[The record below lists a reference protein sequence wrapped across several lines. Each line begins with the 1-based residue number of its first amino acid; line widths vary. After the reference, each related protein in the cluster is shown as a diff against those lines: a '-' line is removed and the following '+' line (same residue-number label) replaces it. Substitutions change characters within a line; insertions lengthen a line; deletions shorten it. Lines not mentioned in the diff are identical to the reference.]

1 MTQSMSITERQTEPE
16 IAMRNLAPKN
26 TLSDELLADY
36 QSQRSDSPDG
46 YDDLINTDGDV
57 RSRWKPLVD
66 EFNELGLDGFQ
77 QMTLEAQGLLYENG
91 VTFNRYEDDVRK
103 MRSWKIDPIPYVISP
118 QSWDILEQG
127 LQQRARL
134 LEKLIDDLYGD
145 QTVIRDGILP
155 PELVFSHPGWL
166 FPAAD
171 SGAVDPRPRV
181 LFQGMDVMRD
191 QQGQWRVL
199 GDWTQAVSGVGYA
212 LENRVVLARAL
223 SRLYR
228 DAPIHRLAGFLQNF
242 HHCLAELAQPK
253 RENPN
258 IVLLTSGPGS
268 SGYFEHAWLA
278 NYMNFS
284 LVEGDDLVVRDGRV
298 AMRTLGGLKTV
309 DVIVRQITDMWCD
322 PLELQGDSL
331 LGVPGLMQAARRG
344 EVAIANALGVG
355 ILEHPALAAF
365 LPALCHKLLGE
376 PLRLPGRPLLWCGR
390 SQARKVV
397 LDDLSP
403 WHLRD
408 VRAPFDS
415 IRPDQLDDDG
425 LARLR
430 NAIEDSPHCFV
441 AEQPLVPASSPSY
454 DPTTNRITP
463 QPVCLRFFA
472 LTEPVDPSDT
482 KAPRRH
488 RIMPGGLAWV
498 ADPGTAVMDSQTVKD
513 VWILSPVV
521 QPHISLLQRART
533 PVAVTRDGADLPS
546 RVAENL
552 FWLGRYGERLDN
564 RSRLLRES
572 LACLVEEGQWKLVD
586 TSLPDLFSA
595 LTLTLPAGLQPDIEP
610 LPMATD
616 NNPVSTADQFALLRT
631 ALLEV
636 IQVDSDLPWLFH
648 SMLHNGRAVR
658 DHLGDDA
665 WRTLNTLHH
674 KVQSLMHIQGANAA
688 QHGLEEIVTL
698 LAALFGLCNET
709 MPHHYGWRFM
719 DIGRTTERCIAC
731 LDLLKLSMISAQSA
745 GPDLW
750 ERMLSATDNLTV
762 YRRRYR
768 SQLYPAAILDLL
780 LFDETN
786 PRSVGYM
793 LKRLQRQIEQLPH
806 PEATP
811 FRSRE
816 TRLIIQAT
824 SHLHL
829 VDLDALHD
837 LDQSDGARQ
846 VLADLLEALATPLH
860 ALSDAVANSYFSHA
874 EKPKQLIQLEGT
886 KP

>member
-1 MTQSMSITERQTEPE
+1 MSQSESPSSV
-16 IAMRNLAPKN
+16 LH
-26 TLSDELLADY
+26 DLLADY
-36 QSQRSDSPDG
+36 LAERTAHPDC
-46 YDDLINTDGDV
+46 YDDLVNDDGV
-57 RSRWKPLVD
+57 IRARWYALV
-66 EFNELGLDGFQ
+66 EELNELGLQGFQ
-77 QMTLEAQGLLYENG
+77 QLADDAQTLLFENG
-91 VTFNRYEDDVRK
+91 VTFNTYEDDVRK
-103 MRSWKIDPIPYVISP
+103 MRSWQLDPIPYVISP
-118 QSWDILEQG
+118 QSWDMLEQG

-134 LEKLIDDLYGD
+134 LEKLIDDLYGERS
-145 QTVIRDGILP
+145 VIRDGILP
-155 PELVFSHPGWL
+155 PELVFSYPGWL

-171 SGAVDPRPRV
+171 SGALNPAPRV

-191 QQGQWRVL
+191 HHGQWRVM

-242 HHCLAELAQPK
+242 HRCLAELAQPK

-258 IVLLTSGPGS
+258 IVLLTPGPGS

-284 LVEGDDLVVRDGRV
+284 LVEGDDLVVRDGHV

-309 DVIVRQITDMWCD
+309 DVIVRQITDPWCD
-322 PLELQGDSL
+322 PLELQGESM

-344 EVAIANALGVG
+344 EVAIANGLGVG

-365 LPALCHKLLGE
+365 LPALCQKLLGE
-376 PLRLPGRPLLWCGR
+376 PLKLPGRPLLWCGR
-390 SQARKVV
+390 SQACQVV

-408 VRAPFDS
+408 VRNPLHP
-415 IRPDQLDDDG
+415 IQPEQLDD
-425 LARLR
+425 AQREQLR
-430 NAIEDSPHCFV
+430 RDILDAPHCFV
-441 AEQPLVPASSPSY
+441 AEQPLIPASSPSY
-454 DPTTNRITP
+454 DLATNRISP

-472 LTEPVDPSDT
+472 LAEPVDAEHADD
-482 KAPRRH
+482 PRRH

-498 ADPGTAVMDSQTVKD
+498 ADPGTAVMDSQVVKD
-513 VWILSPVV
+513 IWVLSPVV
-521 QPHISLLQRART
+521 QPHVSLLQRARK

-572 LACLVEEGQWKLVD
+572 LACLVEEGQWKLND

-595 LTLTLPAGLQPDIEP
+595 LELP
-610 LPMATD
+610 LPIELDPTLEPHPVANDD
-616 NNPVSTADQFALLRT
+616 NSISTAEQFTLLRT
-631 ALLEV
+631 ALLNV
-636 IQVDSDLPWLFH
+636 LHADTDLPWLFH
-648 SMLHNGRAVR
+648 SLLHNGRAVR

-665 WRTLNTLHH
+665 WRTLNTLRH
-674 KVQSLMHIQGANAA
+674 KVQSLAHIQGANAA
-688 QHGLEEIVTL
+688 QTGLEEIVTL

-719 DIGRTTERCIAC
+719 DIGRTTERCISC
-731 LDLLKLSMISAQSA
+731 LELLKLSMISAQSA

-786 PRSVGYM
+786 PRSVGFM

-806 PEATP
+806 PESTP

-816 TRLIIQAT
+816 MRLIIQAT

-829 VDLDALHD
+829 VNLDALTD
-837 LDQSDGARQ
+837 LDQSNSARQ
-846 VLADLLEALATPLH
+846 VLADLLAALAAPLH
-860 ALSDAVANSYFSHA
+860 ELSDAVANSYFSHV
-874 EKPKQLIQLEGT
+874 EKPKQLIQLDGG
-886 KP
+886 KA